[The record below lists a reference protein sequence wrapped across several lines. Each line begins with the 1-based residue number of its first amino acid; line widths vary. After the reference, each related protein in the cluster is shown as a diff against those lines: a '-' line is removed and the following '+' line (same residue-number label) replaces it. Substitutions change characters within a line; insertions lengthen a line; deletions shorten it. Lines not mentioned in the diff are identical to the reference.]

1 MTSKWVKASDN
12 LSPQNTEKTKSVT
25 FRDTTECASI
35 EFRKFDEK
43 SKKKNK
49 QTNKPNKQTKQ
60 TNKKNIW
67 VENITHMI
75 FI

>member
-12 LSPQNTEKTKSVT
+12 LSPQTTEKTKSVT

-43 SKKKNK
+43 SKKKKNK
-49 QTNKPNKQTKQ
+49 QTNQTKNKTKQ
-60 TNKKNIW
+60 KKNIW

>member
-12 LSPQNTEKTKSVT
+12 LSPKTTEKTKSVT

-43 SKKKNK
+43 SLKKKQNK
-49 QTNKPNKQTKQ
+49 TKQTK
-60 TNKKNIW
+60 NNNNKNIW